1 MVGTTCLGAGHP
13 LFSQRTFDVC
23 IVDESTQVLQIS
35 VVRSLFSAKK
45 FVLVGDPEQLPPVI
59 RSKRARCVFI
69 THGALMV
76 HVLLASLAAW
86 SFKFFLLLHYRIISL
101 FQPVRGTCYLHVL

>member
-23 IVDESTQVLQIS
+23 IVDESTQVLQVS
-35 VVRSLFSAKK
+35 VLRSLFCVKK

-59 RSKRARCVFI
+59 RSKTARCVPLLHSAGLASKSHCI
-69 THGALMV
+69 VIHIAC
-76 HVLLASLAAW
+76 VLL
-86 SFKFFLLLHYRIISL
+86 H
-101 FQPVRGTCYLHVL
+101 HVGS